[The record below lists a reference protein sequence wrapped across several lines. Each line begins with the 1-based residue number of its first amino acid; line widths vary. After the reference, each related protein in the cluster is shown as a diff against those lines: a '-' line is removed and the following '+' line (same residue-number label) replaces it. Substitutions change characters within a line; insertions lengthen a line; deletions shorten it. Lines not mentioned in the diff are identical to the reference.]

1 MYDIDNFKN
10 INDTYG
16 RLVGDSILS
25 EFTNIL
31 KN

>member
-10 INDTYG
+10 INDIYG
-16 RLVGDSILS
+16 RLVGDSVLR